1 MAKFKHYD
9 YSQDVLIPVSLKDQL
24 IPGTLEFAIHTLVE
38 TRMDTSIFEDRY
50 SNDETG
56 RLAYDPK
63 ILLKVILLGYAR
75 GLISSRKI
83 ESACREN
90 VTFMA
95 LCCGQCPDHSTIAS
109 FVSSMK
115 DEILPLFRDV
125 LLVCE
130 EENLLGGTVFAL
142 DGCKLPSNAS
152 RRKSGKFSDLE
163 RKKQNI
169 EKKVKRLLKEQEE
182 ADKKDD
188 DDDQGGGR
196 ASDRSN
202 RQKQIESLQKQADR
216 IEEFLKEN
224 GPKIGKQGKEIK
236 SNTTDNDSAMM
247 VGSHGT
253 IQGYNGQA
261 LVDSKHQVIVHGEV
275 FGEAQDHHLIPP
287 ILDGAKENME
297 AIGQSEDY
305 FAGKTFTADSNYHDP
320 TNLKK
325 CDEEKLDAYIPDKR
339 FRNRDPRFHNE
350 RRQRGRR
357 KDRFTLTDFKYDRGT
372 DNYICPN
379 GKALKLR
386 VKKTEADGVFYR
398 RYVADADDC
407 RGCELKAR
415 CIRGRNGKR
424 RFLNVPVGRVPGNL
438 TEVMAAKIDS
448 EKGQKIY
455 SQRIAIVEPV
465 FANIRTHKGMDR
477 FTLRGKVKVNIQWL
491 MYCMVHNM
499 GKIVSYGFT

>member
-1 MAKFKHYD
+1 MAKYKHYD

-38 TRMDTSIFEDRY
+38 TRMDTSIFDDRY

-95 LCCGQCPDHSTIAS
+95 LCCGQCPDHSTIS
-109 FVSSMK
+109 TFVSSMK

-152 RRKSGKFSDLE
+152 RRKSGKFSDLQ

-169 EKKVKRLLKEQEE
+169 EGKVERLLKEQEE

-188 DDDQGGGR
+188 DEDQGGGR
-196 ASDRSN
+196 PSDRSN

-216 IEEFLKEN
+216 IEKFLKKN
-224 GPKIGKQGKEIK
+224 APKVGKQGREIK
-236 SNTTDNDSAMM
+236 SNITDNDSAMM
-247 VGSHGT
+247 VGSHGS

-275 FGEAQDHHLIPP
+275 FGEAQDHHL
-287 ILDGAKENME
+287 L
-297 AIGQSEDY
+297 SEWW
-305 FAGKTFTADSNYHDP
+305 S
-320 TNLKK
+320 
-325 CDEEKLDAYIPDKR
+325 
-339 FRNRDPRFHNE
+339 
-350 RRQRGRR
+350 
-357 KDRFTLTDFKYDRGT
+357 
-372 DNYICPN
+372 
-379 GKALKLR
+379 
-386 VKKTEADGVFYR
+386 
-398 RYVADADDC
+398 
-407 RGCELKAR
+407 
-415 CIRGRNGKR
+415 
-424 RFLNVPVGRVPGNL
+424 
-438 TEVMAAKIDS
+438 
-448 EKGQKIY
+448 
-455 SQRIAIVEPV
+455 
-465 FANIRTHKGMDR
+465 
-477 FTLRGKVKVNIQWL
+477 
-491 MYCMVHNM
+491 
-499 GKIVSYGFT
+499 